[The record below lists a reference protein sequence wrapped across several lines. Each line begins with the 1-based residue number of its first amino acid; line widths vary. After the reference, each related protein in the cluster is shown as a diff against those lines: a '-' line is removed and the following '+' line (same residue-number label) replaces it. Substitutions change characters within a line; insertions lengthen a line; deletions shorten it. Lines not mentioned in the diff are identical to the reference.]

1 MIPHRLI
8 HFGST
13 ELAAAAVV
21 ALNSVVLNDR
31 AVHVR
36 MDRDSE
42 VDLLGSSCIYVG
54 NIPWQTTE
62 EELEEAFSSFNP
74 HHCKVMKNMSGRSR
88 GFAVLKFRSEEA
100 SHQAINAM
108 NNSEIGGRRIEVS
121 LP

>member
-1 MIPHRLI
+1 M
-8 HFGST
+8 
-13 ELAAAAVV
+13 AAVA
-21 ALNSVVLNDR
+21 ALNSVVMNDR

-62 EELEEAFSSFNP
+62 EELEEAFASFSP

-88 GFAVLKFRSEEA
+88 GFAVLKFRTEEA
-100 SHQAINAM
+100 SLLAINAM
-108 NNSEIGGRRIEVS
+108 NNSEIGGRRIEVR
-121 LP
+121 LTN